1 MSYYKGFEVDDRLY
15 AVIRHMSGVENYR
28 DDLQKQQIAW
38 DYLSV
43 LAQLAKL
50 DTELSQTRR
59 EFTQLTGTLL
69 NQLGLELLNKS
80 VRQYAFKGQVA
91 INIMIRNLFERTAD
105 IGFIATD
112 DDVCTYLKLLETDPE
127 HETLGVKRQYLLDRF
142 EQYVAKYSVYHNII
156 LLDTQGN
163 VVLQLDQRNP
173 VTQSKDPLIMESLH
187 TDKSYVENFRHSD
200 LLPNEPNS
208 LIYSYR
214 VSAPED
220 GRALGVICL
229 CFKFNNECDGIFTGL
244 LANDELA
251 IVALLN
257 QEGRVIASSSDK
269 VALNARFKVDPA
281 QDYSIVNYEGVEY
294 FCCARQTDGFQG
306 YHGAGWLGFVMVPLR
321 KVFSQQ
327 SNMGVDLAPAL
338 LDSVMKGALFN
349 AEIKNIPVSAS
360 QIQRELNRLVW
371 NGNVQQATDKST
383 SDAVVS
389 KVLLSEIKHTG
400 VLTKHIFENSIADIQ
415 KTVIAS
421 VLQDSMNM
429 AALAIDI
436 MDRNLYERANDCRW
450 WALTTTFRSLMGKK
464 TLQTQDVSEI
474 ASVLQYI
481 NSLYT
486 VYSNLMVFDAQ
497 GRVVAVSNPQ
507 EQHLQGQILT
517 EPWVRKALGL
527 KSAQDYV
534 VSDFASTPLYGDLP
548 SYIYAAAIHD
558 MDDGHVLGGIG
569 IVFDAAPQF
578 SAMLQDVLPQE
589 KLADTIQEKSL
600 YQAQYKLQANSQNVS
615 VNSFAIY
622 TDASKSVIAS
632 TNTSFKAGDFLDI
645 DDEFFALENGH
656 SMCKIVTLR
665 HKNYAVGCSKSA
677 GYREYKGSSDSY
689 QQEVF
694 AFVLIYLG
702 EETASVQQAESI
714 KPAYV
719 QHALHNSIYNMQL
732 ATFYVGN
739 NWLALRANQVAS
751 AIQVGTHLPISGGE
765 QDIVAGYLMYR
776 GNSLALIHTSMLL
789 GGAKPINKKI
799 TEVVVVKIEREYIGL
814 VVDALG
820 EMMDVAME
828 QVRPVSAEI
837 AAYNQVVNELV
848 LTDAE
853 DTQAQMLQIVDVEQL
868 RHCLQETVEA

>member
-15 AVIRHMSGVENYR
+15 GVIRHMNGVEKYR
-28 DDLQKQQIAW
+28 DDLHKQQVAW

-43 LAQLAKL
+43 LGQLAKL
-50 DTELSQTRR
+50 DTELSQTRK

-80 VRQYAFKGQVA
+80 VRQYAFKAQVA

-112 DDVCTYLKLLETDPE
+112 DDVCAYLKQLEFDPDSE
-127 HETLGVKRQYLLDRF
+127 ILNEKRQYLLDRF

-163 VVLQLDQRNP
+163 VVLQLDQHNP

-187 TDKSYVENFRHSD
+187 TENAYVENFRYSD
-200 LLPNEPNS
+200 LLPNEQNS

-214 VSAPED
+214 VVSPED
-220 GRALGVICL
+220 GHALGVICL
-229 CFKFNNECDGIFTGL
+229 CFKFKNECDGIFAGL
-244 LANDELA
+244 LSDDQLA
-251 IVALLN
+251 IVTLLN
-257 QEGRVIASSSDK
+257 KEGKVIASSSDK
-269 VALNARFKVDPA
+269 VALNARFKPELS
-281 QDYSIVNYEGVEY
+281 QDYSVVNYEGVEY
-294 FCCARQTDGFQG
+294 FCCTRQTDGFQG
-306 YHGAGWLGFVMVPLR
+306 YHGSGWLGFVMVPLR
-321 KVFSQQ
+321 KIFSQQ
-327 SNMGVDLAPAL
+327 SNVAIDLPAAL
-338 LDSVMKGALFN
+338 LDSVMQGALFN

-371 NGNVQQATDKST
+371 NGNVQQATDKSS

-450 WALTTTFRSLMGKK
+450 WALTTTFRSLMSKQA
-464 TLQTQDVSEI
+464 LQTQDVGEI
-474 ASVLQYI
+474 QSVLHYI

-486 VYSNLMVFDAQ
+486 VYGNIIVFDTQ
-497 GRVVAVSNPQ
+497 GRVIAVSNPQ
-507 EQHLQGQILT
+507 EQSLQGQVLT
-517 EPWVRKALGL
+517 EPWVRKALAL
-527 KSAQDYV
+527 RSAQDYV
-534 VSDFASTPLYGDLP
+534 VSDFVATPLYNALP
-548 SYIYAAAIHD
+548 SYIYAAAIHAIED
-558 MDDGHVLGGIG
+558 EQVLGGIG

-578 SAMLQDVLPQE
+578 LAMLQDVLPQG
-589 KLADTIQEKSL
+589 KLDGEQEGQL
-600 YQAQYKLQANSQNVS
+600 DY
-615 VNSFAIY
+615 SFAVY
-622 TDASKSVIAS
+622 TDADKSVIAS
-632 TNTSFKAGDFLDI
+632 THKRFSVGDLFDI
-645 DDEFFALENGH
+645 SDDFFALTHGQ
-656 SMCKIVTLR
+656 SMCKVVTFH

-677 GYREYKGSSDSY
+677 GYREYKGTADHY

-702 EETASVQQAESI
+702 EETQAVQQPASL
-714 KPAYV
+714 KPVYV
-719 QHALHNSIYNMQL
+719 QHSMHNSIYNLQL

-739 NWLALRANQVAS
+739 NWLALSANQVAS
-751 AIQVGTHLPISGGE
+751 AIQVDTHLPISGGE

-776 GNSLALIHTSMLL
+776 GNSLALVHTSMLL
-789 GGAKPINKKI
+789 GGAKPMNQKI
-799 TEVVVVKIEREYIGL
+799 TEVVVVKIDSEYIGL

-828 QVRPVSAEI
+828 QIRPVGAEI
-837 AAYNQVVNELV
+837 SAYNQIVKSLV
-848 LTDAE
+848 LSSSQNPQE
-853 DTQAQMLQIVDVEQL
+853 PMLQIIDVEQL
-868 RHCLQETVEA
+868 SYCLQETAEA

>member
-15 AVIRHMSGVENYR
+15 AVIRHMSGVEHYR

-43 LAQLAKL
+43 LGQLAKL
-50 DTELSQTRR
+50 DTELSQTRK

-80 VRQYAFKGQVA
+80 VRQYGFKAQVA

-112 DDVCTYLKLLETDPE
+112 DDVCAYLKLLESNPTPATQSE
-127 HETLGVKRQYLLDRF
+127 QREYLLDRF

-163 VVLQLDQRNP
+163 VVLQFDQHNP

-187 TDKSYVENFRHSD
+187 TDKSYVENFRYSD

-214 VSAPED
+214 VVSPDD
-220 GRALGVICL
+220 GHALGVICL
-229 CFKFNNECDGIFTGL
+229 CFKFKNECDGIFSGL
-244 LANDELA
+244 LGNDQLA

-269 VALNARFKVDPA
+269 LALNARFKVEPG
-281 QDYSIVNYEGVEY
+281 QDYSIMSYEGVEY
-294 FCCARQTDGFQG
+294 FCCTRQTDGFQG

-327 SNMGVDLAPAL
+327 SNVAIDLPAAL

-349 AEIKNIPVSAS
+349 AEIKNIPLSAS

-371 NGNVQQATDKST
+371 NGNVQQATDKSS

-450 WALTTTFRSLMGKK
+450 WALTTTFRSLMCKK
-464 TLQTQDVSEI
+464 ALQTQDVSEI
-474 ASVLQYI
+474 SSVLQYI

-486 VYSNLMVFDAQ
+486 VYGNIIVFDTQ
-497 GRVVAVSNPQ
+497 GRVVAVSNQQ
-507 EQHLQGQILT
+507 EQHLQGQVLT
-517 EPWVRKALGL
+517 EPWVKKALAL
-527 KSAQDYV
+527 RSAQDYV
-534 VSDFASTPLYGDLP
+534 VSDFVSTSLYGDLP

-558 MDDGHVLGGIG
+558 MDEGQVLGGIG

-578 SAMLQDVLPQE
+578 SAMLRDVLPQRE
-589 KLADTIQEKSL
+589 SQDQLQG
-600 YQAQYKLQANSQNVS
+600 KLQSQLNH
-615 VNSFAIY
+615 SFAVY

-632 TNTSFKAGDFLDI
+632 THTSFCTGDLFDVS
-645 DDEFFALENGH
+645 DEFFALAHGQ
-656 SMCKIVTLR
+656 SMCKVVTFH

-677 GYREYKGSSDSY
+677 GYREYKGNNDNY

-702 EETASVQQAESI
+702 EETQAVQQLESL

-732 ATFYVGN
+732 ATFYVGH

-789 GGAKPINKKI
+789 GGTKPLNKKI
-799 TEVVVVKIEREYIGL
+799 TEVVVVKIDREYIGL

-828 QVRPVSAEI
+828 QVRPVSAEV

-848 LTDAE
+848 LPDAE
-853 DTQAQMLQIVDVEQL
+853 NPQAQMLQIVNIEQL
-868 RHCLQETVEA
+868 RSCLQETAEV

>member
-15 AVIRHMSGVENYR
+15 GVIRHMSGVEKYR
-28 DDLQKQQIAW
+28 DDLQKQQVAW

-43 LAQLAKL
+43 LGQLAKL
-50 DTELSQTRR
+50 DTELSQTRK

-80 VRQYAFKGQVA
+80 VRQYAFKAQVA

-112 DDVCTYLKLLETDPE
+112 DDVCAYLKLLESNPE
-127 HETLGVKRQYLLDRF
+127 PEELSEQRQYLLDRF

-163 VVLQLDQRNP
+163 VVLQLDQCNP
-173 VTQSKDPLIMESLH
+173 VTQSKDPLIMESLL
-187 TDKSYVENFRHSD
+187 TEKSYVENFRHSD
-200 LLPNEPNS
+200 LLPNEQNS

-214 VSAPED
+214 VVSPED
-220 GRALGVICL
+220 GHALGVICL
-229 CFKFNNECDGIFTGL
+229 CFKFKNECDGIFSGL
-244 LANDELA
+244 LGDDQLA
-251 IVALLN
+251 IVTLLN
-257 QEGRVIASSSDK
+257 QDGRVIATSSDK
-269 VALNARFKVDPA
+269 VALNARFKPELT
-281 QDYSIVNYEGVEY
+281 QDYSLVNYEGVEY

-306 YHGAGWLGFVMVPLR
+306 YHGSGWLGFVMVPLR
-321 KVFSQQ
+321 KIFSQQ
-327 SNMGVDLAPAL
+327 ANVAIDLPTAL
-338 LDSVMKGALFN
+338 LDSVMRGALFN
-349 AEIKNIPVSAS
+349 AEIKSIPVSAS

-371 NGNVQQATDKST
+371 NGNVQQATDKSS

-389 KVLLSEIKHTG
+389 KVLLGEIKHTG

-421 VLQDSMNM
+421 VLQGSMNM

-450 WALTTTFRSLMGKK
+450 WALTTTFRSLMSKSV
-464 TLQTQDVSEI
+464 LQTQDVNEI
-474 ASVLQYI
+474 QTVLQYI

-486 VYSNLMVFDAQ
+486 VYGNIIVFDTQ
-497 GRVVAVSNPQ
+497 GKVVAVSNPQ
-507 EQHLQGQILT
+507 EQHLQGQVLT
-517 EPWVRKALGL
+517 EPWVRKSLAL

-534 VSDFASTPLYGDLP
+534 VSEFSATPLYSDLP
-548 SYIYAAAIHD
+548 SYIYAAAIHGIHD
-558 MDDGHVLGGIG
+558 EQVLGGIG

-578 SAMLQDVLPQE
+578 SAMLQDVLPQDSAE
-589 KLADTIQEKSL
+589 GQLAH
-600 YQAQYKLQANSQNVS
+600 
-615 VNSFAIY
+615 SFAVY
-622 TDASKSVIAS
+622 TDAQKSVIAS
-632 TNTSFKAGDFLDI
+632 THPNFTAGDLFDI
-645 DDEFFALENGH
+645 NDEFLALTNGQ
-656 SMCKIVTLR
+656 SMCKVVTFH

-677 GYREYKGSSDSY
+677 GYREYKGSADRY

-702 EETASVQQAESI
+702 EETQAVQQAEPI
-714 KPAYV
+714 KPVYV
-719 QHALHNSIYNMQL
+719 QHAMHNSIYNLQL

-789 GGAKPINKKI
+789 GGAKPVNKKI
-799 TEVVVVKIEREYIGL
+799 TEVVVVKIDREYIGL

-828 QVRPVSAEI
+828 QIRPVSAEI

-848 LTDAE
+848 LPDAE
-853 DTQAQMLQIVDVEQL
+853 DAQAQMLQIIDIEQL
-868 RHCLQETVEA
+868 RTCLQETAEV